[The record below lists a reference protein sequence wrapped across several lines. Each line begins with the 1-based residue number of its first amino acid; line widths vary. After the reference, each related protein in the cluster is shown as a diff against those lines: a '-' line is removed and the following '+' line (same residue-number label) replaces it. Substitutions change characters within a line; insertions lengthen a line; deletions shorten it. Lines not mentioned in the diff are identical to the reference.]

1 MATDILEH
9 GCVSMHHSD
18 KQYLIGAR
26 TIHGSVTEIPCCCQ
40 RRAQYLLADLIDR
53 RVQ

>member
-26 TIHGSVTEIPCCCQ
+26 TIHESVTEIPCGCQ
-40 RRAQYLLADLIDR
+40 RRAQYLLHG
-53 RVQ
+53 VVEE